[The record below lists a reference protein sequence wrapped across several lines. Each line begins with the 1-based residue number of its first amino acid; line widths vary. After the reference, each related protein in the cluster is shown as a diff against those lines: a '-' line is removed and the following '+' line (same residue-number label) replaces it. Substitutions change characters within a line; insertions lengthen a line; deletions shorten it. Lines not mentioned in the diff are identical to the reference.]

1 MQQRIPG
8 SALDRREFLKGGAA
22 ALVVA
27 GVSPWLVG
35 ASAGGT
41 SAPFTRAEYE
51 AFTGQWFQ
59 VGGPAGVPLQLV
71 AVEDGPASAVLDQYT
86 LRFRGGPGA
95 TLEEGT
101 YEVSPPSGSPLP
113 MFLQPGGYDGSEPRL
128 HASFVEFRPL
138 GPAACAPGAA

>member
-8 SALDRREFLKGGAA
+8 HALDRREFLKGGAA

-35 ASAGGT
+35 ASSGGM

-59 VGGPAGVPLQLV
+59 VGGPTGVPLQLV
-71 AVEDGPASAVLDQYT
+71 AVEDGPASPVLEQYT

-95 TLEEGT
+95 ALEEGT
-101 YEVSPPSGSPLP
+101 YEVSPPSGSALP
-113 MFLQPGGYDGSEPRL
+113 MFLQSSGHVGAEPRL
-128 HASFVEFRPL
+128 RASFVEIRPI